1 MTKKTEKEEIIAIG
15 RGGGLAVSR
24 IDFNSDDLSSN
35 PIFSLQMLFE
45 KNENK
50 QRESEVGPLL
60 KGDNR

>member
-35 PIFSLQMLFE
+35 PIFSLKMLFE
-45 KNENK
+45 KPTLSSNK
-50 QRESEVGPLL
+50 DSNPVIS
-60 KGDNR
+60 NYI